1 MATKKHLDRL
11 YYIMYKYICIHIYIY
26 IQDSCTFT
34 CLKNQVLCE
43 SWSQYYNVTAAQA
56 SSTEELEARHKAEIE
71 AMGWTLGLVLNYL
84 EGN

>member
-1 MATKKHLDRL
+1 
-11 YYIMYKYICIHIYIY
+11 
-26 IQDSCTFT
+26 
-34 CLKNQVLCE
+34 
-43 SWSQYYNVTAAQA
+43 VTAAQA